1 MNYLKFPKVFLWLA
15 AILAIATVYWV
26 SRSVFQLDVNE
37 VRSWIL
43 SFGIAAPLIYMAV
56 YTVRPLVFFP
66 ASILSIAGGLAFG
79 PWMGTFYTIIGAS
92 LGAMLS
98 FVVAKKLGASLGKKK
113 WPENMKKIQLQME
126 RNGFFYVLAL
136 RLFPGFSFDL
146 VSYSAAIA
154 KVRFIP
160 FSVATVIGIIPG
172 TFALNF
178 LGSSF
183 ISGNPAI
190 IAGAIAVFILI
201 TSISVVLRNRWSKS
215 QDTVDKM

>member
-1 MNYLKFPKVFLWLA
+1 MSNRKFSKVFLWLA
-15 AILAIATVYWV
+15 AILGVGAVYWI
-26 SRSVFQLDVNE
+26 SRSVFQLDAQA

-43 SFGIAAPLIYMAV
+43 SFGVAAPLIYIAV
-56 YTVRPLVFFP
+56 YTVRPLVLFP

-98 FVVAKKLGASLGKKK
+98 FVLAKKIGVRLGKKE
-113 WPENMKKIQLQME
+113 WPENRKKIQTQME

-154 KVRFIP
+154 KVRFVP
-160 FSVATVIGIIPG
+160 FSIATIIGIIPG

-178 LGSSF
+178 VGSSF

-190 IAGAIAVFILI
+190 ITGAIAVFIVL
-201 TSISVVLRNRWSKS
+201 TSGLALLRNRWKRTEGTA
-215 QDTVDKM
+215 DRM

>member
-1 MNYLKFPKVFLWLA
+1 MSNRKIRKVFLWLA
-15 AILAIATVYWV
+15 AIAAVGTVYWI
-26 SRSVFQLDVNE
+26 SRSVFQIDVKE

-43 SFGIAAPLIYMAV
+43 SFGIGAPLIYMAV
-56 YTVRPLVFFP
+56 YTIRPLVLFP
-66 ASILSIAGGLAFG
+66 ASILSIAGGLSFG
-79 PWMGTFYTIIGAS
+79 PWMGTLYTVIGAS

-98 FVVAKKLGASLGKKK
+98 FAVAKKLGESFSKRE
-113 WPENMKKIQLQME
+113 WPENRKKIQLQME

-160 FSVATVIGIIPG
+160 FAVATVMGIIPG

-183 ISGNPAI
+183 ISGNPVI
-190 IAGAIAVFILI
+190 IAGAVALFILL
-201 TSISVVLRNRWSKS
+201 TSVSVVIRNRWNGFEDAAK
-215 QDTVDKM
+215 KR